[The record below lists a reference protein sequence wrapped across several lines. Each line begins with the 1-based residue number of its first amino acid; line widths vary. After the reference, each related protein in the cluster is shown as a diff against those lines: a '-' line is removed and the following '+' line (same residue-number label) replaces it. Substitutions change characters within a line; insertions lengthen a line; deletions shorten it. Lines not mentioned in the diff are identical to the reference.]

1 MNGETEFQPTMLPEA
16 TWVRP
21 PSRGSLHRKRRA
33 IQAVTSLIFIL
44 APFVDLLRFDLKNS
58 ALIMAGVSFSL
69 SEMLAVFL
77 VILVF
82 IIAVF
87 AGALLYGRVFCGWMC
102 PQTTLSEIVS
112 GIERR
117 ACKLSK
123 KVGLGGLCR
132 LAAPLA
138 ALGIS
143 AFVAASLVTY
153 FLDPAD
159 RLSPPRLAWIS
170 WAITTFV
177 LFADLYFLRHGFCL
191 SVCPYG
197 IMQKIIQDSR
207 TLGVAFDSERRSEC
221 TNCMLCVRACFMG
234 IDIRESSFDT
244 SCLNCGDCISAT
256 TLAKRCPTQP
266 LIRFRYG
273 TEPSSWPG
281 FLGKLGILDGRRA
294 VVVGITLAVT
304 LLTVGLL
311 ASRRDLD
318 MEIAAQYE
326 RTFTDPSGV
335 VHNHYRLSL
344 GNRLDRPVRLHLE
357 VRGAPEVSI
366 ESPPKPEI
374 DLAPGE
380 HGIRDVVMS
389 APASSLGAGAHTIVV
404 RGVAEGA
411 TFVSELSTHFFVPS
425 RR

>member
-1 MNGETEFQPTMLPEA
+1 MLPEA

-33 IQAVTSLIFIL
+33 VQVVTSLIFIL
-44 APFVDLLRFDLKNS
+44 APFINLLRFDLKHS
-58 ALIMAGVSFSL
+58 ALIMAGVTFSL

-77 VILVF
+77 VILLLIVG
-82 IIAVF
+82 IF
-87 AGALLYGRVFCGWMC
+87 AGALLYGRIWCGWLC

-112 GIERR
+112 TVERWVCKFAKKKGGICR
-117 ACKLSK
+117 A
-123 KVGLGGLCR
+123 
-132 LAAPLA
+132 AAPLA
-138 ALGIS
+138 SLAMS
-143 AFVAASLVTY
+143 AFVAASITTY

-159 RLSPPRLAWIS
+159 RFSPPRWAWFL
-170 WAITTFV
+170 WGATTV
-177 LFADLYFLRHGFCL
+177 VTTLDLYFLRHLFCV

-197 IMQKIIQDSR
+197 IMQNIIQDSR
-207 TLGVAFDSERRSEC
+207 TLGVQLDPARRSEC
-221 TNCMLCVRACFMG
+221 ANCLLCVRACFMG
-234 IDIRESSFDT
+234 IDIRDQGFDT
-244 SCLNCGDCISAT
+244 RCLNCGDCISAT
-256 TLAKRCPTQP
+256 TLAKRCPADP
-266 LIRFRYG
+266 LIGFRYG
-273 TEPSSWPG
+273 TDPSIWPT
-281 FLGKLGILDGRRA
+281 FLRKVGISDGRRA
-294 VVVGITLAVT
+294 FIVALTAALAI
-304 LLTVGLL
+304 LTVGLIVG
-311 ASRRDLD
+311 RRDLD

-344 GNRLDRPVRLHLE
+344 GNRLDRPVRLHIE
-357 VRGAPEVSI
+357 VRGAPEVAL
-366 ESPPKPEI
+366 ESPKPEI